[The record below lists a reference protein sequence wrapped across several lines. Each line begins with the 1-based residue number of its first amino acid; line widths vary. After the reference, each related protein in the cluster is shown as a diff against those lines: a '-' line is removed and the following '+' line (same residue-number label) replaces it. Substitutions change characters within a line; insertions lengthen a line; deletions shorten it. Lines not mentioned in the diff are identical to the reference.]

1 MKRKKLNEIK
11 TEKDLQE
18 TLDDLSFR
26 WQAVSNIEDA
36 RRRGKAILKLKNEIK
51 FLLNEIKRRNLAL
64 SLNDNAISDNKT
76 ICNKMLRSTLAWVKR
91 IEQRFKNV

>member
-64 SLNDNAISDNKT
+64 S
-76 ICNKMLRSTLAWVKR
+76 
-91 IEQRFKNV
+91 FK

>member
-64 SLNDNAISDNKT
+64 SLNNNAISDNKT
-76 ICNKMLRSTLAWVKR
+76 TCNKMLRSMLAWVKR